1 LEVDITKKVQ
11 YFMKYG
17 LVGLILIAVAAA
29 SGIYYYQHQH
39 KYFNVYDAQVA
50 SSLVAAKVH
59 GNAIVTEKVVGNGE
73 HVEAGDVIAHVQSKI
88 TDDDL
93 ANLEQTVALSQRNL
107 DEVKKGQT
115 VTVAVPSAAPAPAAA
130 STPRRSGGGSSQ
142 SAAAAESRM
151 NRMQELY
158 EMGAVS
164 ARERDAAVAAYHAAQ
179 SSASSYSA
187 PAASSA
193 PSTPAVTYQTTTQP
207 ADPKAVQAAELQL
220 KQAQAALDNAKQD
233 AAETDIV
240 APVAGTVYYADG
252 IDEGGEVKAGQTI
265 ASVGNAED
273 IWVEARVSSEK
284 APNIRLGQF
293 VSYEIDGHKL
303 QGSVQD
309 IQQPSKKDDSGSAD
323 GTNAASSSDGS
334 AAAGQDQ
341 NGQSGQNGQNG
352 QDGQPAVNT
361 NDASGNPSDQGGTSD
376 GQNGQ
381 IVMAGSG
388 NQDPKTTTSVE
399 DEKEDPDILIIRIS
413 IPSGLGFD
421 LKPGMKAVVKFAM
434 NG

>member
-1 LEVDITKKVQ
+1 
-11 YFMKYG
+11 MKYG
-17 LVGLILIAVAAA
+17 LVGLILIAVIAA

-115 VTVAVPSAAPAPAAA
+115 VTVAVPSAAPAPAASA
-130 STPRRSGGGSSQ
+130 PRRSSGGGSSQ

-179 SSASSYSA
+179 SSASSSSYAA
-187 PAASSA
+187 PAASS
-193 PSTPAVTYQTTTQP
+193 STSAPAVTYQTTTQP

-309 IQQPSKKDDSGSAD
+309 IQQPSKKDDSDSAN
-323 GTNAASSSDGS
+323 GAN
-334 AAAGQDQ
+334 GQDQ
-341 NGQSGQNGQNG
+341 NGQNAQGS

-361 NDASGNPSDQGGTSD
+361 NDASGNPSDQGATSD

-381 IVMAGSG
+381 VVMAGSG

-399 DEKEDPDILIIRIS
+399 DEKEDPNILIIRIS

>member
-1 LEVDITKKVQ
+1 MEVDVTKKVQ

-17 LVGLILIAVAAA
+17 LVGLILIAVIAA

-115 VTVAVPSAAPAPAAA
+115 VTVAVPSAAPAPAASA
-130 STPRRSGGGSSQ
+130 PRRSSGGGSSQ

-179 SSASSYSA
+179 SSASSSSYAA
-187 PAASSA
+187 PAASS
-193 PSTPAVTYQTTTQP
+193 STSAPAVTYQTTTQP

-309 IQQPSKKDDSGSAD
+309 IQQPSKKDDSDRANGA
-323 GTNAASSSDGS
+323 N
-334 AAAGQDQ
+334 GQDQ
-341 NGQSGQNGQNG
+341 NGQNAQGS
-352 QDGQPAVNT
+352 QDGQPSVNT
-361 NDASGNPSDQGGTSD
+361 NDASGNPSDQGATSD

-381 IVMAGSG
+381 VVMAGSG

>member
-1 LEVDITKKVQ
+1 
-11 YFMKYG
+11 MKYG
-17 LVGLILIAVAAA
+17 LVGLILIAVIAA

-115 VTVAVPSAAPAPAAA
+115 VTVAVPSAAPAPAASA
-130 STPRRSGGGSSQ
+130 PRRSSGGSSQ

-179 SSASSYSA
+179 SSASSSSYAA
-187 PAASSA
+187 PAASS
-193 PSTPAVTYQTTTQP
+193 STSAPAVTYQTTTQP

-309 IQQPSKKDDSGSAD
+309 IQQPSKKDDSDSAND
-323 GTNAASSSDGS
+323 AN
-334 AAAGQDQ
+334 GQDQ
-341 NGQSGQNGQNG
+341 NGQNAQGS

-361 NDASGNPSDQGGTSD
+361 NDASGNPSDQGATSD

-381 IVMAGSG
+381 VVMAGSG

>member
-1 LEVDITKKVQ
+1 
-11 YFMKYG
+11 MKYG
-17 LVGLILIAVAAA
+17 LVGLILIAVIAA

-115 VTVAVPSAAPAPAAA
+115 VTVAVPSAAPAPAASA
-130 STPRRSGGGSSQ
+130 PRRSSGGGSSQ

-179 SSASSYSA
+179 SSASSSSYAA
-187 PAASSA
+187 PAASS
-193 PSTPAVTYQTTTQP
+193 STSAPAVTYQTTTQP

-309 IQQPSKKDDSGSAD
+309 IQQPSKKDDSDSAN
-323 GTNAASSSDGS
+323 GAN
-334 AAAGQDQ
+334 GQDQ
-341 NGQSGQNGQNG
+341 NGQNAQGS

-361 NDASGNPSDQGGTSD
+361 NDASGNPSDQGATSD

-381 IVMAGSG
+381 VVMAGSG

>member
-1 LEVDITKKVQ
+1 
-11 YFMKYG
+11 MKYG
-17 LVGLILIAVAAA
+17 LVGLILIAVIAA

-115 VTVAVPSAAPAPAAA
+115 VTVAVPSAAPAPAASA
-130 STPRRSGGGSSQ
+130 PRRSSGGGSSQ

-179 SSASSYSA
+179 SSASSSSYAA
-187 PAASSA
+187 PAASS
-193 PSTPAVTYQTTTQP
+193 STSAPAVTYQTTTQP

-309 IQQPSKKDDSGSAD
+309 IQQPSKKDDSDSANGANGSD
-323 GTNAASSSDGS
+323 GTAA
-334 AAAGQDQ
+334 
-341 NGQSGQNGQNG
+341 NGQNAQG
-352 QDGQPAVNT
+352 SQDGQPAVNT
-361 NDASGNPSDQGGTSD
+361 NDASGNPSDQGATSD

-381 IVMAGSG
+381 VVMAGSG

>member
-1 LEVDITKKVQ
+1 MEVDVTKKVQ

-17 LVGLILIAVAAA
+17 LVGLILIAVIAA

-73 HVEAGDVIAHVQSKI
+73 HVEAGDIIAHVQSKI

-115 VTVAVPSAAPAPAAA
+115 VTVAVPSAAPAPAASA
-130 STPRRSGGGSSQ
+130 PRRSSGGGSSQ

-179 SSASSYSA
+179 SSASSSSYAA
-187 PAASSA
+187 PAASS
-193 PSTPAVTYQTTTQP
+193 STSAPAVTYQTTTQP

-309 IQQPSKKDDSGSAD
+309 IQQPSKKDDSDSAN
-323 GTNAASSSDGS
+323 GAN
-334 AAAGQDQ
+334 GQDQ
-341 NGQSGQNGQNG
+341 NGQNAQGS

-361 NDASGNPSDQGGTSD
+361 NDASGNPSDQGATSD

-381 IVMAGSG
+381 VVMAGSG